1 MKKVLLRATA
11 GLFVAF
17 LIIGVIAAKDDNADF
32 SNSTTVAV
40 TSSAPR
46 PPSVQERIRAM
57 MPGDQASLIAAV
69 ETARQQ
75 YASGANEMAQ
85 GAARPARAQAICK
98 ALHSRSVDGWIG
110 RVTELS
116 TNGEGK
122 GVLSIKIGPDVSVK
136 TWNNSLS
143 DIGDNTLIEPSS
155 PLFSAATQLR
165 VGQLVTF
172 GGTLFENK
180 MDCVRESSLTLAG
193 SIREPEFIF
202 RFRSVSAVD

>member
-1 MKKVLLRATA
+1 MKKVLLRGTA

-17 LIIGVIAAKDDNADF
+17 LIIGVIAGKNDNPGS
-32 SNSTTVAV
+32 SNSATAAV
-40 TSSAPR
+40 TQSAPR
-46 PPSVQERIRAM
+46 QPSAQDRMRAM
-57 MPGDQASLIAAV
+57 MPSDQARLITAV

-75 YASGANEMAQ
+75 YAAGANDMAK
-85 GAARPARAQAICK
+85 GAARPARAQAICNV
-98 ALHSRSVDGWIG
+98 LHSRSVDGWVG

-122 GVLSIKIGPDVSVK
+122 GVLSIEIGPDVSVK

-172 GGTLFENK
+172 GGTLFEDRT
-180 MDCVRESSLTLAG
+180 DCVHESSLTLAG